1 MPKKDTQKKDQREER
16 VADLTLPKDDADKVK
31 GGAVGPCFRPK

>member
-1 MPKKDTQKKDQREER
+1 MAKKDTPKKDAPEER
-16 VADLTLPKDDADKVK
+16 VPDLTVPKDDAAKVK

>member
-1 MPKKDTQKKDQREER
+1 MAKKDTQKKDAPDER
-16 VADLTLPKDDADKVK
+16 VADLTVPKDDADKVK

>member
-1 MPKKDTQKKDQREER
+1 MAKKDTQKKDVREEP
-16 VADLTLPKDDADKVK
+16 VPDLTVPKDDADKVK